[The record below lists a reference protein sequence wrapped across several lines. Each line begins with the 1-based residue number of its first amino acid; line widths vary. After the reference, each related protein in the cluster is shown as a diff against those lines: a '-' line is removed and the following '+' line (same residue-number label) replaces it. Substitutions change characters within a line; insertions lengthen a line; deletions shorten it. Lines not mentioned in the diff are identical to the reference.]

1 MPLLHKIRRNRSLVQ
16 HLTTSLVV
24 VVVLSSF
31 AISSVIFALLFQ
43 KSEAQFQQRADEALT
58 HLANSLES
66 YLWHMEEES
75 VVNLCNTFA
84 NIDIVVFIEVRDHRG
99 NDIYRYGEVSPGETI
114 IKEKRI
120 SYDNIEVGVV
130 RLGLTPAIFRE
141 KVYETTWISLFSLL
155 SVVIVLGLSTRLIL
169 NRGLRMPLGQLIRRI
184 EGLSA
189 GEYTEHAEEQEGF
202 QEIKLILAKFN
213 EMAEQVRLR
222 ETELRDSEEKY
233 RRLFETSI
241 EGIVMIDANEHI
253 SQVNRIFADMLGYT
267 EEEMVGM
274 YVPELIHGEDK
285 VSHEREIAKR
295 RAGEASQYERRF
307 VRRDGSEV
315 WTLISATPQFDVRG
329 TFNGVFAMITDITP
343 LRIAQANLKTAY
355 DELEKRVVERTD
367 ELNKT
372 NRLLTSE
379 IHIRKQTEKEIIKA
393 KESAEKATQA
403 KSEFLANMSHEIRT
417 PMNAIIGM
425 THLIKM
431 TELSAAQRDYLNKID
446 ISAKSLL
453 GIINDV
459 LDLSKIEAGMLTVES
474 VGFKLEQVLEQLT
487 TIVSPRANE
496 KKLEFLISV
505 DKDVPPSIQGDPMRL
520 AQILINLCNNAV
532 KFTDEGS
539 VVVGISSMEKGPD
552 TAKLRFTVRDD
563 GIGIKPEKIQELFQP
578 FTQADASTTRKY
590 GGTGLGL
597 SLCNQLVGLMGGE
610 IGAESDFGQGSLFWF
625 EVTFPI
631 YREEVESATLPQEL
645 LGMPALVVDDNP
657 TSRIILKGM
666 LEYMGLSVTT
676 AGSGFEALDMLRAS
690 GDEEAFKLLVIDWRM
705 PDMDGLETA
714 EKILKDDEIKIKPPM
729 FMVSAYGNASLVKR
743 TNELGFRGLLFKPVN
758 QSFLFNLV
766 VETLGKGMVTLSE
779 SVRPE
784 KAVDK
789 LSGKRV
795 LLVEDN
801 EINRQVAQE
810 ILASIGVEVSEAYNG
825 ENALE
830 FLEDNDVDLV
840 LMDIQMPVMDGHEA
854 TRRIREQDRFKD
866 LPIVAMTAHAMLADI
881 EKSKEVG
888 MNDHIAKP
896 FDPDDLFAVL
906 TKWLVGEEDRKTRPV
921 PKGDE
926 SGHAVSD
933 KDAIP
938 AMMKGIDVQ
947 LGLRRARG
955 NEKLYRTL
963 LLLLD
968 EKYADAAEQIEERLA
983 EGSRQEAV
991 ALAHSV
997 KGTSG
1002 MLGAMDLF
1010 EAAGALEKS
1019 LDQEDENPGVLL
1031 SAFSAR
1037 LDEVVHS
1044 IGVLKQDRDG
1054 ESDLPQEGEVAP
1066 MEDLLDSL
1074 EGLRS
1079 PLSQGAPVECRE
1091 RSQAVKALVWPPDSQ
1106 AGVKQLLKFIA
1117 EYDFKKALA
1126 VLEELE
1132 AELGPE
1138 ADARPGQ

>member
-1 MPLLHKIRRNRSLVQ
+1 MPLLHKIRRKRSLVQ
-16 HLTTSLVV
+16 HLTTSLVM
-24 VVVLSSF
+24 VVVLSSV
-31 AISSVIFALLFQ
+31 AVSSVIFGLLFQ

-99 NDIYRYGEVSPGETI
+99 NDIYRYGEITPGETI

-141 KVYETTWISLFSLL
+141 KVYETTWISLLSLL

-169 NRGLRMPLGQLIRRI
+169 NRSLRMPLGQLIQRI

-189 GEYTEHAEEQEGF
+189 GEYSEHVEEQEGF
-202 QEIKLILAKFN
+202 QEVQLILSKFN

-222 ETELRDSEEKY
+222 ETELRESEEKY
-233 RRLFETSI
+233 RRLFETSV
-241 EGIVMIDANEHI
+241 EGIVMIDVSEHI
-253 SQVNRIFADMLGYT
+253 FQVNRIFADMLGYT
-267 EEEMVGM
+267 EDELVGK
-274 YVPELIHGEDK
+274 YVPDLIHGEDQG
-285 VSHEREIAKR
+285 SHRNEIEKR

-315 WTLISATPQFDVRG
+315 WTLISASPQFDAKG
-329 TFNGVFAMITDITP
+329 EFNGVFAMITDITP

-393 KESAEKATQA
+393 KEAAEKATQA

-431 TELSAAQRDYLNKID
+431 TELSLTQRDYLNKID

-505 DKDVPPSIQGDPMRL
+505 GKDVPPAIQGDPMRL

-539 VVVGISSMEKGPD
+539 VVVGISTVEKGMD
-552 TAKLRFTVRDD
+552 TAKLRFTVKDD
-563 GIGIKPEKIQELFQP
+563 GIGIKPDKILELFQP

-597 SLCNQLVGLMGGE
+597 SLCNQLVELMGGE
-610 IGAESDFGQGSLFWF
+610 IGAESDFGKGSLFWF

-631 YREEVESATLPQEL
+631 YREEAESATLPQEL

-676 AGSGFEALDMLRAS
+676 AKSGFEAIDILHRC
-690 GDEEAFKLLVIDWRM
+690 GDKETFKLLVVDWRM

-714 EKILKDDEIKIKPPM
+714 EKILKDDAITAKPPM

-766 VETLGKGMVTLSE
+766 VETLGKGMVTLNE
-779 SVRPE
+779 AARPE
-784 KAVDK
+784 KALDK
-789 LSGKRV
+789 LAGKRV

-810 ILASIGVEVSEAYNG
+810 ILASIGVKVFEAFNG
-825 ENALE
+825 QNALE
-830 FLEDNDVDLV
+830 FLEKDDVDLV

-854 TRRIREQDRFKD
+854 TRRIRAQERFKD

-881 EKSKEVG
+881 EMSKEVG

-906 TKWLVGEEDRKTRPV
+906 TKWLTRGEVQAEAGPARADKQPER
-921 PKGDE
+921 
-926 SGHAVSD
+926 HATD
-933 KDAIP
+933 KETLP

-968 EKYADAAEQIEERLA
+968 EKYADAAEQIGEHLA
-983 EGSRQEAV
+983 DGDTQEAV

-1002 MLGAMDLF
+1002 MLGAMELF
-1010 EAAGALEKS
+1010 EAAGALEKA
-1019 LDQEDENPGVLL
+1019 LDQGEANPALL
-1031 SAFSAR
+1031 LATFTAR
-1037 LDEVVHS
+1037 LEEVVRS
-1044 IGVLKQDRDG
+1044 IGELKDSQVEQSEFPED
-1054 ESDLPQEGEVAP
+1054 GEVASV
-1066 MEDLLDSL
+1066 EDLLASL
-1074 EGLRS
+1074 DGLRS

-1091 RSQAVKALVWPPDSQ
+1091 RSKGVKALVWPEETQPE
-1106 AGVKQLLKFIA
+1106 VKQLLKFIA

-1132 AELGPE
+1132 TALRSEPGGE
-1138 ADARPGQ
+1138 A

>member
-1 MPLLHKIRRNRSLVQ
+1 M
-16 HLTTSLVV
+16 

-31 AISSVIFALLFQ
+31 AISSVIFVLLFQ

-99 NDIYRYGEVSPGETI
+99 NDIYRYGEITPGQTI

-141 KVYETTWISLFSLL
+141 KVYETTWISLLSLL
-155 SVVIVLGLSTRLIL
+155 SVVIVLGLSTRFIL

-184 EGLSA
+184 ERLSA
-189 GEYTEHAEEQEGF
+189 GEYSEYVEEREGF
-202 QEIKLILAKFN
+202 QEVQLILSKFN

-222 ETELRDSEEKY
+222 ETELRESEEKY

-241 EGIVMIDANEHI
+241 EGIVMIDVTEHI
-253 SQVNRIFADMLGYT
+253 FQVNRIFADMLGYG
-267 EEEMVGM
+267 EEELVGM
-274 YVPELIHGEDK
+274 YVPDLIHGEDQG
-285 VSHEREIAKR
+285 SHRSEIEKR
-295 RAGEASQYERRF
+295 RAGQASQYERRF

-315 WTLISATPQFDVRG
+315 WTLVSATPQFDAKG
-329 TFNGVFAMITDITP
+329 KFDGVFAMITDITP

-393 KESAEKATQA
+393 KEAAEKATQA

-431 TELSAAQRDYLNKID
+431 TELSLAQRDYLNKID

-496 KKLEFLISV
+496 KKLEFLIGV
-505 DKDVPPSIQGDPMRL
+505 GKDVPPSIQGDPMRL

-539 VVVGISSMEKGPD
+539 VVVSISTVERGPD
-552 TAKLRFTVRDD
+552 TAKLRFTVKDD

-597 SLCNQLVGLMGGE
+597 SLCNQLVELMGGE
-610 IGAESDFGQGSLFWF
+610 IGAESDFGKGSLFWF

-631 YREEVESATLPQEL
+631 YREENENATLPQEL

-676 AGSGFEALDMLRAS
+676 AKSGLEAIEILRGC
-690 GDEEAFKLLVIDWRM
+690 GDKEAFKLLVVDWRM
-705 PDMDGLETA
+705 PEMDGLETA
-714 EKILKDDEIKIKPPM
+714 ENILKDAAIKVKPPM

-779 SVRPE
+779 AARPE
-784 KAVDK
+784 KALDK
-789 LSGKRV
+789 LAGKRV

-810 ILASIGVEVSEAYNG
+810 ILASIGVEVSEAFNG
-825 ENALE
+825 QSALE
-830 FLEDNDVDLV
+830 FLEKNDVDLV

-854 TRRIREQDRFKD
+854 TRRIREQARFED
-866 LPIVAMTAHAMLADI
+866 LPIIAMTAHAMLADI
-881 EKSKEVG
+881 EMSKEVG

-906 TKWLVGEEDRKTRPV
+906 TKWLTRG
-921 PKGDE
+921 GDE
-926 SGHAVSD
+926 AASGPARAGKKAERPASD
-933 KDAIP
+933 KESLP

-968 EKYADAAEQIEERLA
+968 EKYADAAGQIGEDLA
-983 EGSRQEAV
+983 AGDVEAAV

-1010 EAAGALEKS
+1010 EAAGALEKA
-1019 LDQEDENPGVLL
+1019 LDQGDEDAAVPLA
-1031 SAFSAR
+1031 AFTTR
-1037 LDEVVHS
+1037 LDEVVRS
-1044 IGVLKQDRDG
+1044 IGVLK
-1054 ESDLPQEGEVAP
+1054 ESGDQESEFPEEGDPAP
-1066 MEDLLDSL
+1066 VEELLASL
-1074 EGLRS
+1074 DGLRS

-1091 RSQAVKALVWPPDSQ
+1091 RSGDVKALVWPTETQ
-1106 AGVKQLLKFIA
+1106 GEVKQLLKFIA

-1132 AELGPE
+1132 AGLKSRTDG
-1138 ADARPGQ
+1138 AA

>member
-1 MPLLHKIRRNRSLVQ
+1 M
-16 HLTTSLVV
+16 VV
-24 VVVLSSF
+24 ILSSF
-31 AISSVIFALLFQ
+31 AVSSIIFLLLFQ

-114 IKEKRI
+114 VKEKLI
-120 SYDNIEVGVV
+120 TYDNIEVGVV

-141 KVYETTWISLFSLL
+141 KVYETTWISLISLL

-169 NRGLRMPLGQLIRRI
+169 NRSLRMPLGRLIQRI

-189 GEYTEHAEEQEGF
+189 GEYSEHVEEGGF
-202 QEIKLILAKFN
+202 QEVQLILSEFN

-222 ETELRDSEEKY
+222 ETELRASEEKY

-241 EGIVMIDANEHI
+241 EGIVMIDVSEHI
-253 SQVNRIFADMLGYT
+253 FQVNRIFADMLGYA
-267 EEEMVGM
+267 EEDLVGK
-274 YVPELIHGEDK
+274 YVPDLIHGDDQM
-285 VSHEREIAKR
+285 SHRGEIEKR

-307 VRRDGSEV
+307 VRKDGSEV
-315 WTLISATPQFDVRG
+315 WTMISASPQFDPEG
-329 TFNGVFAMITDITP
+329 NFDGVFAMVTDITP
-343 LRIAQANLKTAY
+343 LRIAQANLKIAY

-393 KESAEKATQA
+393 KDAAEKATQA

-459 LDLSKIEAGMLTVES
+459 LDLSKIEAGMLAVES

-505 DKDVPPSIQGDPMRL
+505 DKDVPAAIQGDPMRL

-539 VVVGISSMEKGPD
+539 VVVGISTVEKG
-552 TAKLRFTVRDD
+552 TESAKLRFTVKDD
-563 GIGIKPEKIQELFQP
+563 GIGIKSDKIQELFQP

-597 SLCNQLVGLMGGE
+597 SLCNQLVELMGGE
-610 IGAESDFGQGSLFWF
+610 IGAESEFGKGSLFWF

-631 YREEVESATLPQEL
+631 HREEAESATLPEEL

-676 AGSGFEALDMLRAS
+676 AKSGFEAIGILRGCS
-690 GDEEAFKLLVIDWRM
+690 GQDAFKLLVVDWRM

-714 EKILKDDEIKIKPPM
+714 ERILRDETIEVKPPM

-743 TNELGFRGLLFKPVN
+743 SNELGFRGLLFKPVN

-766 VETLGKGMVTLSE
+766 VETLGKGMVTLNDSA
-779 SVRPE
+779 RAE
-784 KAVDK
+784 KALDQ

-810 ILASIGVEVSEAYNG
+810 ILASIGVEVFEAFNG
-825 ENALE
+825 EQALE
-830 FLEDNDVDLV
+830 FMDSKEVDLV

-854 TRRIREQDRFKD
+854 TRRIRAQERFKD
-866 LPIVAMTAHAMLADI
+866 LPIVAMTAHAMIADI
-881 EKSKEVG
+881 EMSKEVG
-888 MNDHIAKP
+888 MDDHIAKP

-906 TKWLVGEEDRKTRPV
+906 TKWLVKEAPKPAAPERTENKKERSPSNEETLPPLMD
-921 PKGDE
+921 
-926 SGHAVSD
+926 
-933 KDAIP
+933 
-938 AMMKGIDVQ
+938 GIDVQ

-968 EKYADAAEQIEERLA
+968 EKYADAAERIGENLA
-983 EGSRQEAV
+983 AGNREEAV

-1002 MLGAMDLF
+1002 MLGAMKLF
-1010 EAAGALEKS
+1010 EAAGALEKA
-1019 LDQEDENPGVLL
+1019 LDEGGQAPEVLL
-1031 SAFSAR
+1031 AQFTDR
-1037 LDEVVHS
+1037 LAEVVGS
-1044 IGVLKQDRDG
+1044 IGVLKESSPEESVLPDDG
-1054 ESDLPQEGEVAP
+1054 EEASYEE
-1066 MEDLLDSL
+1066 LLASL
-1074 EGLRS
+1074 EGLRT
-1079 PLSQGAPVECRE
+1079 PLTQGAPVECRE
-1091 RSQAVKALVWPPDSQ
+1091 RSRDVKTLVWPDSVK
-1106 AGVKQLLKFIA
+1106 GEVKQLLKFIA
-1117 EYDFKKALA
+1117 EYDFKKALT

-1132 AELGPE
+1132 AGLRAEPGDE
-1138 ADARPGQ
+1138 A

>member
-1 MPLLHKIRRNRSLVQ
+1 MLHRIGRKRSLVQ
-16 HLTTSLVV
+16 HLTTSLIV
-24 VVVLSSF
+24 VVVLSTF
-31 AISSVIFALLFQ
+31 AISSITFILLFQ

-99 NDIYRYGEVSPGETI
+99 NDIYRYGEITPGETI
-114 IKEKRI
+114 LKEKRI
-120 SYDNIEVGVV
+120 SYDNIEVGTV

-141 KVYETTWISLFSLL
+141 KVYETTWISLLSLL
-155 SVVIVLGLSTRLIL
+155 SVVIVLGLSTRFIL
-169 NRGLRMPLGQLIRRI
+169 NRGLRMPLGQLISRI
-184 EGLSA
+184 DGLSA
-189 GEYTEHAEEQEGF
+189 GEYTEYVDEKEGF
-202 QEIKLILAKFN
+202 QEVQLILSKFN

-222 ETELRDSEEKY
+222 ETELRESEEKY

-241 EGIVMIDANEHI
+241 EGIVMIDVTEHI
-253 SQVNRIFADMLGYT
+253 FEVNRIFADMLGYS
-267 EEEMVGM
+267 EEELVGKF
-274 YVPELIHGEDK
+274 VPDLIHGEDQK
-285 VSHEREIAKR
+285 NHEKEIALR
-295 RAGEASQYERRF
+295 RAGHASQYERRLA
-307 VRRDGSEV
+307 RKDGSEV
-315 WTLISATPQFDVRG
+315 WTMISASPQFDARG
-329 TFNGVFAMITDITP
+329 EFNGVFAMITDITP

-393 KESAEKATQA
+393 KEAAEKATLA

-431 TELSAAQRDYLNKID
+431 TELSATQRDYLNKID

-505 DKDVPPSIQGDPMRL
+505 GKDVPPAIQGDPMRM

-539 VVVGISSMEKGPD
+539 VVVGISTLEKD
-552 TAKLRFTVRDD
+552 ADKARLRFTVKDD
-563 GIGIKPEKIQELFQP
+563 GIGIKPGKIQELFQP

-597 SLCNQLVGLMGGE
+597 SLCKQLVDLMGGE
-610 IGAESDFGQGSLFWF
+610 IGAESEFGKGSLFWF

-631 YREEVESATLPQEL
+631 YRDEVESATLPQEL
-645 LGMPALVVDDNP
+645 QGMPALVVDDNP

-676 AGSGFEALDMLRAS
+676 VKSGAEAIDALHGRRGAD
-690 GDEEAFKLLVIDWRM
+690 AFRLLVVDWRM
-705 PDMDGLETA
+705 PEMDGLETA
-714 EKILKDDEIKIKPPM
+714 ERILKDEAIAVKPPM

-766 VETLGKGMVTLSE
+766 VETLGKGMVTLNE
-779 SVRPE
+779 SMRPE
-784 KAVDK
+784 KELER
-789 LSGKRV
+789 LSGKRI

-810 ILASIGVEVSEAYNG
+810 ILASVGMEVFEAYNG
-825 ENALE
+825 EKALE
-830 FLEDNDVDLV
+830 FLKGNDVDLV

-854 TRRIREQDRFKD
+854 TRRIRDQARFKD
-866 LPIVAMTAHAMLADI
+866 LPIIAMTAHAMLADI

-906 TKWLVGEEDRKTRPV
+906 NRWLSGAAGGRRAPV
-921 PKGDE
+921 RTGAA
-926 SGHAVSD
+926 SGHPVVNDEAL
-933 KDAIP
+933 P
-938 AMMKGIDVQ
+938 AMMDGIDVQ

-968 EKYADAAEQIEERLA
+968 EKYADAADRIREFLA
-983 EGSRQEAV
+983 AKDRQEAV

-1002 MLGAMDLF
+1002 MLGAMELF
-1010 EAAGALEKS
+1010 EAAGELEKA
-1019 LDQEDENPGVLL
+1019 LDQGDGDPAGPLA
-1031 SAFSAR
+1031 AFADR
-1037 LDEVVHS
+1037 LDVVIQS
-1044 IGVLKQDRDG
+1044 LGVLKRSQAK
-1054 ESDLPQEGEVAP
+1054 ESDFPAEGEVAP
-1066 MEDLLDSL
+1066 VAERLAAL
-1074 EGLRS
+1074 EALRS

-1091 RSQAVKALVWPPDSQ
+1091 RSQALKEMVWPVEMR
-1106 AGVKQLLKFIA
+1106 AEVGQLLKFIA
-1117 EYDFKKALA
+1117 EYDFKKGLA
-1126 VLEELE
+1126 AMEELT
-1132 AELGPE
+1132 AALGREPT
-1138 ADARPGQ
+1138 DGQG

>member
-1 MPLLHKIRRNRSLVQ
+1 MPLLNKIRRKRSLVQ
-16 HLTTSLVV
+16 HLTTSLVM

-31 AISSVIFALLFQ
+31 AVSSIIFVLLFQ

-99 NDIYRYGEVSPGETI
+99 NDIYRYGEITPGDTI
-114 IKEKRI
+114 LKEKRI

-141 KVYETTWISLFSLL
+141 KVYETTWISLLSLL
-155 SVVIVLGLSTRLIL
+155 SVVFVVGLSTRLIL
-169 NRGLRMPLGQLIRRI
+169 NRSLRMPLGQLIQRI
-184 EGLSA
+184 EGFSA
-189 GEYTEHAEEQEGF
+189 GEYSEHVGEEGEYQEV
-202 QEIKLILAKFN
+202 QHILSTFN

-222 ETELRDSEEKY
+222 ETELRASEEKY

-241 EGIVMIDANEHI
+241 EGIVMIDVTEHI
-253 SQVNRIFADMLGYT
+253 FQVNRIFADMLGYT
-267 EEEMVGM
+267 EEELVGM
-274 YVPELIHGEDK
+274 YVPDLIHGEDQ
-285 VSHEREIAKR
+285 VSHQSEIEKR
-295 RAGEASQYERRF
+295 RAGQASQYERRF
-307 VRRDGSEV
+307 LRRDGTEV
-315 WTLISATPQFDVRG
+315 WAMISASPQFDPEG
-329 TFNGVFAMITDITP
+329 NFDGVFAMITDITP

-393 KESAEKATQA
+393 KEAAEKATQA

-505 DKDVPPSIQGDPMRL
+505 GKDVPPAIQGDPMRL

-539 VVVGISSMEKGPD
+539 VVVGISTVEKGTD
-552 TAKLRFTVRDD
+552 TAKLRFTVKDD
-563 GIGIKPEKIQELFQP
+563 GIGIKADKIQELFQP

-597 SLCNQLVGLMGGE
+597 SLCNQLVDLMGGD
-610 IGAESDFGQGSLFWF
+610 IGAQSEFGKGSLFWF

-631 YREEVESATLPQEL
+631 HREETESATLPQEL

-676 AGSGFEALDMLRAS
+676 AKSGFEAIDILRGCS
-690 GDEEAFKLLVIDWRM
+690 GKDSFKLLVVDWRM
-705 PDMDGLETA
+705 PEMDGLETA
-714 EKILKDDEIKIKPPM
+714 ERILKDDAIEDKPPM

-766 VETLGKGMVTLSE
+766 VETLGKGMVTLNDSA
-779 SVRPE
+779 RPE
-784 KAVDK
+784 KALDE

-810 ILASIGVEVSEAYNG
+810 ILASIGVDVSEAFNG

-830 FLEDNDVDLV
+830 FLDGNEVDLV

-854 TRRIREQDRFKD
+854 TRRIRAQDRFKD

-881 EKSKEVG
+881 EMSKEVG

-906 TKWLVGEEDRKTRPV
+906 TKWLVKGEVKAPA
-921 PKGDE
+921 PKRAE
-926 SGHAVSD
+926 AKEERSVSD
-933 KDAIP
+933 KDSLP

-968 EKYADAAEQIEERLA
+968 EKYANAAEVIGDHLDQ
-983 EGSRQEAV
+983 GHHDEAV

-1010 EAAGALEKS
+1010 EAAGALEKA
-1019 LDQEDENPGVLL
+1019 LDQGDEDPSKLL
-1031 SAFSAR
+1031 AEFTDR
-1037 LDEVVHS
+1037 LAEVVGS
-1044 IGVLKQDRDG
+1044 IGELK
-1054 ESDLPQEGEVAP
+1054 ESQPEESEFPEQGEVASP
-1066 MEDLLDSL
+1066 RELLDSL
-1074 EGLRS
+1074 EGLRA

-1091 RSQAVKALVWPPDSQ
+1091 RSQDVKGLVWPEAVQPE
-1106 AGVKQLLKFIA
+1106 VKQLLKSIA

-1126 VLEELE
+1126 VLDELKV
-1132 AELGPE
+1132 ELGQEPSGE
-1138 ADARPGQ
+1138 A

>member
-1 MPLLHKIRRNRSLVQ
+1 MPLLHKIRSDRSLVQ
-16 HLTTSLVV
+16 HLTSSLVM

-31 AISSVIFALLFQ
+31 AVSSIIFIILFQ

-84 NIDIVVFIEVRDHRG
+84 NIDIVVLIEVRDHRG
-99 NDIYRYGEVSPGETI
+99 NDIYRYGEATPGETI

-120 SYDNIEVGVV
+120 TYDNIEVGVV

-141 KVYETTWISLFSLL
+141 KVYETTWISLLSLL
-155 SVVIVLGLSTRLIL
+155 SVVIVVGLSTRLIL
-169 NRGLRMPLGQLIRRI
+169 NRSLRMPLGRLIQRI

-189 GEYTEHAEEQEGF
+189 GEYSEHEEEQGGF
-202 QEIKLILAKFN
+202 LEVQHILFKFN
-213 EMAEQVRLR
+213 EMAKQVRLR
-222 ETELRDSEEKY
+222 ETELRASEEKY

-241 EGIVMIDANEHI
+241 EGIVMIDVSEHI
-253 SQVNRIFADMLGYT
+253 FQVNRIFADMLGYT
-267 EEEMVGM
+267 EDELVGM
-274 YVPELIHGEDK
+274 YVPDLIHGDDQGN
-285 VSHEREIAKR
+285 HRNEIEKR
-295 RAGEASQYERRF
+295 RAGQASQYERRF

-315 WTLISATPQFDVRG
+315 WAMISASPQFDPEG
-329 TFNGVFAMITDITP
+329 NFDGVFAMATDITP

-355 DELEKRVVERTD
+355 EELEKRVVERTD

-393 KESAEKATQA
+393 KEAAEKATQA

-505 DKDVPPSIQGDPMRL
+505 GKDVPPAIQGDPMRL

-539 VVVGISSMEKGPD
+539 VVVAISTVEKGMD

-563 GIGIKPEKIQELFQP
+563 GIGIKADKIQELFQP

-597 SLCNQLVGLMGGE
+597 SLCNQLVDLMGGE
-610 IGAESDFGQGSLFWF
+610 IGAESEFGKGSLFWF

-631 YREEVESATLPQEL
+631 HREESESATLPQEL

-676 AGSGFEALDMLRAS
+676 AKSGFEAIDILH
-690 GDEEAFKLLVIDWRM
+690 GCGGEEGFKLLVVDWRM

-714 EKILKDDEIKIKPPM
+714 EKILKDEAIEVKPPM

-766 VETLGKGMVTLSE
+766 VETLGKGMVTLNE
-779 SVRPE
+779 VVRPE
-784 KAVDK
+784 KALDQ
-789 LSGKRV
+789 LAGKRV

-810 ILASIGVEVSEAYNG
+810 ILASIGVEVFEAFNG
-825 ENALE
+825 RSALE
-830 FLEDNDVDLV
+830 FLDGNEVDLV

-854 TRRIREQDRFKD
+854 TRRIRAQDRFKD

-881 EKSKEVG
+881 EMSKEVG

-906 TKWLVGEEDRKTRPV
+906 TKWLVKGTGKAAAPVRIEAETERSPADEE
-921 PKGDE
+921 
-926 SGHAVSD
+926 SL
-933 KDAIP
+933 P
-938 AMMKGIDVQ
+938 AMMQGIDVQ

-968 EKYADAAEQIEERLA
+968 EKYAGAAVQIGEHLGAGKRE
-983 EGSRQEAV
+983 EAV

-1010 EAAGALEKS
+1010 EAAGALEKA
-1019 LDQEDENPGVLL
+1019 LDQGDENPAELL
-1031 SAFSAR
+1031 AVFTDR
-1037 LDEVVHS
+1037 LAVVVGS
-1044 IGVLKQDRDG
+1044 IGVLKQSQSEESEFPEGG
-1054 ESDLPQEGEVAP
+1054 EAASAEE
-1066 MEDLLDSL
+1066 LLASL
-1074 EGLRS
+1074 EGLRG

-1091 RSQAVKALVWPPDSQ
+1091 RSRDVKALVWPEETRSE
-1106 AGVKQLLKFIA
+1106 VKQLLKSIA
-1117 EYDFKKALA
+1117 EYDFKNALV
-1126 VLEELE
+1126 VLEELR
-1132 AELGPE
+1132 ASI
-1138 ADARPGQ
+1138 GQA

>member
-1 MPLLHKIRRNRSLVQ
+1 MPLLHNIRRKRSLVQ
-16 HLTTSLVV
+16 HLTTSLVM

-31 AISSVIFALLFQ
+31 AVSSIIFVLLFQ

-99 NDIYRYGEVSPGETI
+99 NDIYRYGEITPGETI

-141 KVYETTWISLFSLL
+141 KVYETTWISLISLL
-155 SVVIVLGLSTRLIL
+155 SVVIVVGLSTRFIL
-169 NRGLRMPLGQLIRRI
+169 NRSLRMPLGQLIQRI

-189 GEYTEHAEEQEGF
+189 GEYSEHAEEQGGF
-202 QEIKLILAKFN
+202 QEVQHILSTFN

-222 ETELRDSEEKY
+222 ETELRASEEKY

-241 EGIVMIDANEHI
+241 EGIVMIDVTEHI
-253 SQVNRIFADMLGYT
+253 FQVNRIFADMLGYT
-267 EEEMVGM
+267 EEDLVGM
-274 YVPELIHGEDK
+274 YVPDLIHGEDQM
-285 VSHEREIAKR
+285 SHRNEIEKR

-307 VRRDGSEV
+307 VRRDGTEV
-315 WTLISATPQFDVRG
+315 WAMISASPQFDPEG
-329 TFNGVFAMITDITP
+329 NFDGVFAMVTDITP

-393 KESAEKATQA
+393 KEAAEKATQA

-505 DKDVPPSIQGDPMRL
+505 GKDVPPAIQGDPMRL

-539 VVVGISSMEKGPD
+539 VVVGISTVEKGMD
-552 TAKLRFTVRDD
+552 TAKLRFTVKDD
-563 GIGIKPEKIQELFQP
+563 GIGIKAEKIQELFQP

-597 SLCNQLVGLMGGE
+597 SLCNQLVELMGGE
-610 IGAESDFGQGSLFWF
+610 IGAQSEFGKGSLFWF

-631 YREEVESATLPQEL
+631 HREENESATLPQEL

-676 AGSGFEALDMLRAS
+676 AKSGFEAIEILRGS
-690 GDEEAFKLLVIDWRM
+690 GGKDHFKLLVVDWRM
-705 PDMDGLETA
+705 PEMDGLETA
-714 EKILKDDEIKIKPPM
+714 EKILKDEAIEDKPPM

-766 VETLGKGMVTLSE
+766 VETLGKGMVTLNE
-779 SVRPE
+779 VARPE
-784 KAVDK
+784 KALDK
-789 LSGKRV
+789 LSGKRI

-810 ILASIGVEVSEAYNG
+810 ILASIGVEVLEAFNG
-825 ENALE
+825 QDALD
-830 FLEDNDVDLV
+830 FLDKNDVDLV

-854 TRRIREQDRFKD
+854 TRRIRALDRFKD
-866 LPIVAMTAHAMLADI
+866 LPIIAMTAHAMLADI
-881 EKSKEVG
+881 EMSREVG

-906 TKWLVGEEDRKTRPV
+906 TKWLV
-921 PKGDE
+921 KGE
-926 SGHAVSD
+926 SGAAAPSAPAESKEERSPSD
-933 KDAIP
+933 KESLP

-968 EKYADAAEQIEERLA
+968 EKYADAAVKIGELLGADNRE
-983 EGSRQEAV
+983 EAV

-1002 MLGAMDLF
+1002 MLGAMELF
-1010 EAAGALEKS
+1010 EAAGALEKALDQGDES
-1019 LDQEDENPGVLL
+1019 LDGLL
-1031 SAFSAR
+1031 GEFADR
-1037 LDEVVHS
+1037 LAEVVAS
-1044 IGVLKQDRDG
+1044 IGVLKESEPE
-1054 ESDLPQEGEVAP
+1054 ESDFPEKGDVATP
-1066 MEDLLDSL
+1066 EELLASL
-1074 EGLRS
+1074 EGLRQ

-1091 RSQAVKALVWPPDSQ
+1091 RSQDVKALVWPEEMRTE
-1106 AGVKQLLKFIA
+1106 VKLLLKSIA

-1126 VLEELE
+1126 VLDELWTGLGGQDAE
-1132 AELGPE
+1132 A
-1138 ADARPGQ
+1138 

>member
-1 MPLLHKIRRNRSLVQ
+1 MPSLHKIRRKRSLVQ

-24 VVVLSSF
+24 VVVLSSL
-31 AISSVIFALLFQ
+31 AISSIIFVLLFQ
-43 KSEAQFQQRADEALT
+43 KSEAQFKQRADEALT

-99 NDIYRYGEVSPGETI
+99 NDIYRFGEITPGETI
-114 IKEKRI
+114 VREKRI

-130 RLGLTPAIFRE
+130 RLGLTQAIFRE
-141 KVYETTWISLFSLL
+141 KVFETTWISLISLL
-155 SVVIVLGLSTRLIL
+155 SVVIVLGLSTRVVL
-169 NRGLRMPLGQLIRRI
+169 NRGLRLPLGQLIRRI

-189 GEYTEHAEEQEGF
+189 GEYGELAEEEQEGF
-202 QEIKLILAKFN
+202 QEVQLILSKFN
-213 EMAEQVRLR
+213 EMAAQIHLR
-222 ETELRDSEEKY
+222 ETELRESEVKY

-241 EGIVMIDANEHI
+241 EGIVMVDASEHI

-267 EEEMVGM
+267 EEELTGM
-274 YVPELIHGEDK
+274 FVPDIIHGDDQK
-285 VSHEREIAKR
+285 NHARELEKR
-295 RAGEASQYERRF
+295 RAGQASQYERRF

-315 WTLISATPQFDVRG
+315 WTLISASPQFDAEG
-329 TFNGVFAMITDITP
+329 IFCGVFAMITDITP

-393 KESAEKATQA
+393 KDAAEKATKA

-431 TELSAAQRDYLNKID
+431 TELTATQRDYLNKID

-505 DKDVPPSIQGDPMRL
+505 GADVPPAVQGDPMRL

-532 KFTDEGS
+532 KFTDKGS
-539 VVVGISSMEKGPD
+539 VVVGISTVKKD
-552 TAKLRFTVRDD
+552 ANNATLRFSVRDD

-597 SLCNQLVGLMGGE
+597 SLCKQLVDLMGGT
-610 IGAESDFGQGSLFWF
+610 IGAESEFGKGSLFWF
-625 EVTFPI
+625 EATFPVFH
-631 YREEVESATLPQEL
+631 EETESATLPQEL
-645 LGMPALVVDDNP
+645 QGMPALVVDDNP

-676 AGSGFEALDMLRAS
+676 AKSGAEALDILRAD
-690 GDEEAFKLLVIDWRM
+690 GNEAAYKLLVVDWRM
-705 PDMDGLETA
+705 PEMDGLETA
-714 EKILKDDEIKIKPPM
+714 ERILKDEAITVKPPM

-766 VETLGKGMVTLSE
+766 VETLGKGMVTLNE
-779 SVRPE
+779 AVRPE
-784 KAVDK
+784 EALDR
-789 LSGKRV
+789 LAGKRV

-810 ILASIGVEVSEAYNG
+810 ILASIGVDVSEAHNG
-825 ENALE
+825 QAALE
-830 FLEDNDVDLV
+830 FLEEHDVDLI

-854 TRRIREQDRFKD
+854 TRRIRSQARFKD
-866 LPIVAMTAHAMLADI
+866 LPIIAMTAHAMLADI

-888 MNDHIAKP
+888 MNGHIAKP

-906 TKWLVGEEDRKTRPV
+906 TKWLV
-921 PKGDE
+921 KGDE
-926 SGHAVSD
+926 QAAASAAPGRHPEPPSGNA
-933 KDAIP
+933 DALP
-938 AMMKGIDVQ
+938 AMMDGIDVQ

-968 EKYADAAEQIEERLA
+968 EKYANAAELIGEQLA
-983 EGSRQEAV
+983 AGDIDAAV

-1002 MLGAMDLF
+1002 MLGAMGLF
-1010 EAAGALEKS
+1010 EAAGELEKA
-1019 LDQEDENPGVLL
+1019 LDQRETETAEQLA
-1031 SAFSAR
+1031 AFTVR
-1037 LDEVVHS
+1037 LDEVVRS
-1044 IGVLKQDRDG
+1044 IGELKRAGGKEPDF
-1054 ESDLPQEGEVAP
+1054 PQHGEVAP
-1066 MEDLLDSL
+1066 REELLASL
-1074 EGLRS
+1074 DGLRL
-1079 PLSQGAPVECRE
+1079 PLSQGAPVDCRE
-1091 RSQAVKALVWPPDSQ
+1091 RGEAVRKLVWPTEVQ
-1106 AGVKQLLKFIA
+1106 TEVAQLLKLIA
-1117 EYDFKKALA
+1117 EYDFKKGLAL
-1126 VLEELE
+1126 LEELE
-1132 AELGPE
+1132 TALKLELTDSDG
-1138 ADARPGQ
+1138 

>member
-1 MPLLHKIRRNRSLVQ
+1 MPLLHKIRSRRSLVQ
-16 HLTTSLVV
+16 HLTASLVT

-31 AISSVIFALLFQ
+31 AVSSVIFLLLYE
-43 KSEAQFQQRADEALT
+43 KSEAQFKQRADEALT

-75 VVNLCNTFA
+75 VINLCNTFA

-99 NDIYRYGEVSPGETI
+99 NDIYRYGEITEGRTI
-114 IKEKRI
+114 IKEKRV
-120 SYDNIEVGVV
+120 SYDNIEVGLV

-141 KVYETTWISLFSLL
+141 KVYETTWISLLSLL
-155 SVVIVLGLSTRLIL
+155 SVVIVLGLSTRVIL
-169 NRGLRMPLGQLIRRI
+169 NRNLRMPLGRLIQRI

-189 GEYTEHAEEQEGF
+189 GQYTEDPDAEEGF
-202 QEIKLILAKFN
+202 QEVQRILSKFN
-213 EMAEQVRLR
+213 EMSKQVGLR
-222 ETELRDSEEKY
+222 ETELRESEEKY

-241 EGIVMIDANEHI
+241 EGIVMIDVDQRI
-253 SQVNRIFADMLGYT
+253 SQVNGVFAEMLGYT
-267 EEEMVGM
+267 EEELVGKD
-274 YVPELIHGEDK
+274 VLDFIHAEDRN
-285 VSHEREIAKR
+285 VHDTETEKR

-307 VRRDGSEV
+307 VRKDGSEV
-315 WTLISATPQFDVRG
+315 WTLISASPQFDAEG
-329 TFNGVFAMITDITP
+329 QFSGVFSMITDITP
-343 LRIAQANLKTAY
+343 VRVAQAKLKTAY

-379 IHIRKQTEKEIIKA
+379 IYIRKQTEKEIIKA
-393 KESAEKATQA
+393 KEAAEKATQA

-431 TELSAAQRDYLNKID
+431 TELSVAQRDYLNKID

-487 TIVSPRANE
+487 SIVSPRANE
-496 KKLEFLISV
+496 KKLEFLINV
-505 DKDVPPSIQGDPMRL
+505 DRDVPPAIQGDPMRL

-532 KFTDEGS
+532 KFTEEGA
-539 VVVGISSMEKGPD
+539 VVVGISTVEKD
-552 TAKLRFTVRDD
+552 AERARLRFTVRDD
-563 GIGIKPEKIQELFQP
+563 GIGIKPEQLQDLFQP

-597 SLCNQLVGLMGGE
+597 SLCNQLIELMGGE
-610 IGAESDFGQGSLFWF
+610 IGVESDFGKGSLFWF
-625 EVTFPI
+625 EVDFPV
-631 YREEVESATLPQEL
+631 YREEKVSATLPCEL
-645 LGMPALVVDDNP
+645 QGKPALVVDDNP
-657 TSRIILKGM
+657 TSRVILKGM

-676 AGSGFEALDMLRAS
+676 AKSGREALDILHGR
-690 GDEEAFKLLVIDWRM
+690 EAEGGFSLLVVDWRM
-705 PDMDGLETA
+705 PGMDGLETA
-714 EKILKDDEIKIKPPM
+714 EAVLADEAIKVKPPM

-766 VETLGKGMVTLSE
+766 VETLGKGMVTLHD
-779 SVRPE
+779 VPRPE
-784 KAVDK
+784 KTLDQ

-810 ILASIGVEVSEAYNG
+810 ILESVGVDVLEAHNG
-825 ENALE
+825 EIALE
-830 FLEDNDVDLV
+830 ALSENDVDLV

-854 TRRIREQDRFKD
+854 TRRIRAQERFKD
-866 LPIVAMTAHAMLADI
+866 LPIIAMTAHAMLADI
-881 EKSKEVG
+881 EKSREVG

-896 FDPDDLFAVL
+896 FDPDDLFAIL
-906 TKWLVGEEDRKTRPV
+906 TKWM
-921 PKGDE
+921 
-926 SGHAVSD
+926 VSD
-933 KDAIP
+933 GEAAPAAAPGGKAPRHSAVDKAAVPAI
-938 AMMKGIDVQ
+938 MKGIDVQ

-968 EKYADAAEQIEERLA
+968 EKYADAAVQIGEHLSAGR
-983 EGSRQEAV
+983 RQDAA
-991 ALAHSV
+991 ALAHAV

-1002 MLGAMDLF
+1002 MLGAMGLF
-1010 EAAGALEKS
+1010 ESASVLEMAAT
-1019 LDQEDENPGVLL
+1019 QEDMDPAESL
-1031 SAFSAR
+1031 AEFSIR
-1037 LDEVVHS
+1037 LDEVLDS
-1044 IGVLKQDRDG
+1044 IGVLKAAQPE
-1054 ESDLPQEGEVAP
+1054 ESEFPQAGEVASQ
-1066 MEDLLDSL
+1066 EELLASL

-1079 PLSQGAPVECRE
+1079 PLCQGAPVECRE
-1091 RSQAVKALVWPPDSQ
+1091 RSKAVKALVWPVNLQ
-1106 AGVKQLLKFIA
+1106 GEAAQLLKFIA

-1126 VLEELE
+1126 HLEEME
-1132 AELGPE
+1132 GELRR
-1138 ADARPGQ
+1138 D